1 MKRALIG
8 NGGHAREVM
17 AQMEEIMT
25 RFVDDKYY
33 TPTDPM
39 VLPLSEFSPGDF
51 EVMIAVGESNSR
63 SEIASRLPSNTRY
76 FSYAHPTSRIMG
88 ECELGDGY
96 FIGANCILTCDI
108 KIGNHLIMNRG
119 NHIGHDCNIGSFFSL
134 MPGAIISG
142 NVDVGDRVYIGTN
155 SSVKEKI
162 RICDDVVI
170 GLNTGIIKSITS
182 SGTYAGNPIKK
193 IS

>member
-155 SSVKEKI
+155 SSVREKI

>member
-88 ECELGDGY
+88 ECKLGDGY